1 MNISGSGMK
10 TSFFTM
16 NDRRTYYHE
25 RLPGLHHNLAAVQ
38 RILTR
43 ISLGRLFSFA
53 AIIVMLFLYGR
64 TGPFLF
70 FSITVF
76 LAVAFGFLVKK
87 HVRVSE
93 RKKHIQ
99 QLIAIHDREIRILSY
114 RFEQEDPGSEFMDIH
129 HPYSYD
135 LDIFKEGSLFQFL
148 NRTVMKKGREK
159 LASWLTGP
167 CSDTNIIKARQ
178 IAVKEL
184 AGKDI
189 FRLDF
194 RATGEISVD
203 NTDDLQE
210 VTDWFNEPPVLSTLW
225 FYRIARIGFPLLSLA
240 SIVLIVFNGDYYRL
254 LILLFLVQLAITGF
268 RIRFTNRV
276 HGIVSKRLQTFKK
289 LHRLIVMIGKEEFNT
304 GHMKDL
310 KAGFSTSG
318 ISASRAIHQ
327 LSRLLS
333 AFDNRLNVLAGL
345 LLNGFLLWD
354 VQCILRLEKW
364 KSRHKDHFTSWV
376 DGMAETDA
384 LISLATFHFNFP
396 DYCFPEFTDHGMIQA
411 TALGHPL
418 IPDEQRVCNDFNI
431 PSEGMVVMITGANM
445 AGKSTFLRSA
455 GVNVVLALTGAPV
468 CAGQFVL
475 KPAGLFT
482 SMRTSDS
489 LLHHESYFYA
499 ELKRI
504 KTIVDELGRGR
515 KMLIILDE
523 ILKGTNSDDKHSGS
537 LAVLGRIFSLGG
549 TAIIATHDLELA
561 KAEALYGGRMLN
573 KCFEIEING
582 AEVSFDYK
590 LRDGITQKMNAS
602 LLMRQMGIVE

>member
-1 MNISGSGMK
+1 
-10 TSFFTM
+10 M
-16 NDRRTYYHE
+16 NDRRTYYQE
-25 RLPGLHHNLAAVQ
+25 RLPGLHNDLAAVQ
-38 RILTR
+38 RKLTR
-43 ISLGRLFSFA
+43 ISLGRLVFFA
-53 AIIVMLFLYGR
+53 AIVVMLFLYSK
-64 TGPFLF
+64 TGPVLF
-70 FSITVF
+70 YSITV
-76 LAVAFGFLVKK
+76 LLVCAFGYLVKK
-87 HVRVSE
+87 HVQVSE
-93 RKKHIQ
+93 QKKHIQ

-135 LDIFKEGSLFQFL
+135 LDIFEEGSLFQFI

-159 LASWLTGP
+159 LALWLTRP
-167 CSDTNIIKARQ
+167 VSDTGVIQSRQ
-178 IAVKEL
+178 AALREL
-184 AGKDI
+184 AEKDS
-189 FRLDF
+189 FRHDF
-194 RATGEISVD
+194 RATGEISAD

-210 VTDWFNEPPVLSTLW
+210 VTDWFKEPPVLSTIW

-240 SIVLIVFNGDYYRL
+240 GIVLTLCNVGYYRL
-254 LILLFLVQLAITGF
+254 LILLFLLQLAITAI

-276 HGIVSKRLQTFKK
+276 HNIVSKRLQTFKK
-289 LHRLIVMIGKEEFNT
+289 LHRLIVLIEKEKFNN
-304 GHMKDL
+304 GYMKDL
-310 KAGFSTSG
+310 KAGFYTSG
-318 ISASRAIHQ
+318 ISALQAIHQ

-333 AFDNRLNVLAGL
+333 AFDNRLNVLTGL

-354 VQCILRLEKW
+354 AQCILRLEKW
-364 KSRHKDHFTSWV
+364 KIRYRDHFADWV
-376 DGMAETDA
+376 EGMAETDA

-396 DYCFPEFTDHGMIQA
+396 DYCFPEFMDSGMIRA

-418 IPDEQRVCNDFNI
+418 IPYEQRVCNDFSI

-445 AGKSTFLRSA
+445 AGKSTFLRAA

-468 CAGQFVL
+468 CARQFAL
-475 KPAGLFT
+475 KPSGLFT

-489 LLHHESYFYA
+489 LLHGESYFYA

-504 KTIVDELGRGR
+504 KMIMDELAGGR

-523 ILKGTNSDDKHSGS
+523 ILKGTNSDDKHRGS

-561 KAEALYGGRMLN
+561 KSESLYGGRMIN
-573 KCFEIEING
+573 KCFEIEIDG